1 MFSLLSKDINKNHIR
16 SSPEAQKL
24 KKTFQKLFKEK
35 DLGIIVQC
43 NLKITNYLDIQTLKR

>member
-1 MFSLLSKDINKNHIR
+1 MLSLLSKDNKNHIR